1 MAWSLLI
8 RGGTVVD
15 GSGAPAR
22 TADVAVEGERVV
34 AVAPQLSGPAERV
47 IDAAGHVVTPG
58 FIDMHS
64 HSDLFYFACPSAESK
79 IRQGVTTEVV
89 GMCSF
94 SQAPLRPDQRD
105 IVRGWAGG
113 IGASLDLRWETFA
126 QYLDALRAMRPSVN
140 VAHFVGHGALRIAAM
155 GFEARPAG
163 ADDVK
168 GMQRLLGEALDA
180 GAFGF
185 STGLV
190 YAPSA
195 YSNTEELIALAK
207 SMSSRGGYYFSHI
220 RGESSMLLDSI
231 NEAIRIGE
239 EAGVGVQ
246 VSHVK
251 ASGKENWP
259 KIDAALRL
267 FETARA
273 RGVDVLGD
281 VYPYNAGSTK
291 LDNMMPAWAHDGGI
305 ARLLER
311 LADRT
316 TRRRIVEECL
326 IDGERWGTVSQ
337 GGIGFDQVFIASCR
351 RRELEGL
358 NLAQIARQAGQPPA
372 EVLMNLL
379 LEEKCTVGMVS
390 FSQSID
396 NVAKVLAHPALM
408 IGSDSIPL
416 YEGDGDRPGKPHPR
430 TYGTFPRVLGEYA
443 RERKLFSLE
452 TAAGLLRRSRGGR
465 PGDGEG
471 RVDLC
476 RAPSLSDRH
485 PLRTRQRRRRRRRW
499 PHGRRPSRT
508 DPDAA
513 LSLVEQTPKPLGT
526 PRRSRRALVT
536 GRRLD

>member
-1 MAWSLLI
+1 VAWSLLI
-8 RGGTVVD
+8 RSGTVVD

-22 TADVAVEGERVV
+22 AADVAVEGERIA
-34 AVAPQLSGPAERV
+34 AVAPGLSGTADRV
-47 IDAAGHVVTPG
+47 VDATGQVVTPG

-64 HSDLFYFACPSAESK
+64 HSDLFYFGCPSAESK
-79 IRQGVTTEVV
+79 VRQGVTTEVV

-94 SQAPLRPDQRD
+94 SQAPLRPEQRD

-113 IGASLDLRWETFA
+113 IGASLDLKAETFA
-126 QYLDALRAMRPSVN
+126 QYLDALRAIRPSVN

-163 ADDVK
+163 ADDLEA
-168 GMQRLLGEALDA
+168 MQRLLGEALDA

-185 STGLV
+185 SSGLV

-195 YSNTEELIALAK
+195 YSNTAELVALAK
-207 SMSSRGGYYFSHI
+207 SMASRGGYYFSHI

-231 NEAIRIGE
+231 TEAIRIGE
-239 EAGVGVQ
+239 EGGVGVQ
-246 VSHVK
+246 ISHVK

-305 ARLLER
+305 GKLLER
-311 LADRT
+311 LADRAV
-316 TRRRIVEECL
+316 RRRIVEECL
-326 IDGERWGTVSQ
+326 IDGERWGTISQ
-337 GGIGFDQVFIASCR
+337 GGIGFDQVFIATCR

-379 LEEKCTVGMVS
+379 LDEQCTIGMVS

-416 YEGDGDRPGKPHPR
+416 YEGEGDRPGKPHPR

-452 TAAGLLRRSRGGR
+452 TAVHKMTGMAAGRIGLRERGLVQPGYFADLTVLDPATVRDESTYAEPHRYPTGIPYVVVNGAIVVDAGRMGAAR
-465 PGDGEG
+465 PG
-471 RVDLC
+471 RVL
-476 RAPSLSDRH
+476 
-485 PLRTRQRRRRRRRW
+485 
-499 PHGRRPSRT
+499 
-508 DPDAA
+508 
-513 LSLVEQTPKPLGT
+513 TPK
-526 PRRSRRALVT
+526 
-536 GRRLD
+536 

>member
-1 MAWSLLI
+1 MAWSLLVRNGSLI
-8 RGGTVVD
+8 DGT
-15 GSGAPAR
+15 GAPAR
-22 TADVAVEGERVV
+22 PADVAVEGDRIV
-34 AVAPQLSGPAERV
+34 AVAPRLDGAAART
-47 IDAAGHVVTPG
+47 IDASGHVVAPG

-94 SQAPLRPDQRD
+94 SQAPLRPDQRE

-113 IGASLDLRWETFA
+113 IGASLDLRWESFA
-126 QYLDALRAMRPSVN
+126 QYLDALRAVRPAVN
-140 VAHFVGHGALRIAAM
+140 VAHFVGHGALRIAGM

-163 ADDVK
+163 ADDLK
-168 GMQRLLGEALDA
+168 AMQRLLAEAMDA

-195 YSNTEELIALAK
+195 YSDTAELIALAK
-207 SMSSRGGYYFSHI
+207 SIASRGGYYFSHI

-239 EAGVGVQ
+239 EGGVSVQ

-251 ASGKENWP
+251 ASGRENWP

-267 FETARA
+267 LDTARA
-273 RGVDVLGD
+273 RGVDVSGD

-291 LDNMMPAWAHDGGI
+291 LDNMMPTWAHDGGT
-305 ARLLER
+305 AKLLER
-311 LADRT
+311 LADRA

-337 GGIGFDQVFIASCR
+337 GGIGFDQVFIATCR
-351 RRELEGL
+351 RHELEGL
-358 NLAQIARQAGQPPA
+358 SLAQIARQSGLAPA
-372 EVLMNLL
+372 ETLMNLL
-379 LEEKCTVGMVS
+379 LEQKCTVG
-390 FSQSID
+390 
-396 NVAKVLAHPALM
+396 M

-443 RERKLFSLE
+443 REQKLFPLE
-452 TAAGLLRRSRGGR
+452 TAVHKMTGMCAARLRFRDRGLVREGYAADLAIFDPRTVKDESTFADPHRYPTGIPYVVVNGAVVVDGGR
-465 PGDGEG
+465 M
-471 RVDLC
+471 R
-476 RAPSLSDRH
+476 
-485 PLRTRQRRRRRRRW
+485 
-499 PHGRRPSRT
+499 
-508 DPDAA
+508 
-513 LSLVEQTPKPLGT
+513 PLGT
-526 PRRSRRALVT
+526 
-536 GRRLD
+536 GRVLTP

>member
-15 GSGAPAR
+15 GSGAPGRA
-22 TADVAVEGERVV
+22 ADVAVEGERIA
-34 AVAPQLSGPAERV
+34 AVAPGLAGQADRV
-47 IDAAGHVVTPG
+47 IDAAGKVVSPG

-64 HSDLFYFACPSAESK
+64 HSDLFYFGCPSAESK

-94 SQAPLRPDQRD
+94 SQAPLRPEQRD
-105 IVRGWAGG
+105 VVRGWAGG

-126 QYLDALRAMRPSVN
+126 QYLDALRAMRPAVN
-140 VAHFVGHGALRIAAM
+140 VAHFVGHGALRIAGM

-163 ADDVK
+163 SDDLK
-168 GMQRLLGEALDA
+168 AMQRLLGEAMDA

-195 YSNTEELIALAK
+195 YSETSELIALAK
-207 SMSSRGGYYFSHI
+207 AMTSRGGLYFSHI
-220 RGESSMLLDSI
+220 RGESSMLLDSFT
-231 NEAIRIGE
+231 EAIRIGE

-246 VSHVK
+246 ISHVK

-259 KIDAALRL
+259 KIDAALRM

-273 RGVDVLGD
+273 RGVDVAGD

-291 LDNMMPAWAHDGGI
+291 LDNMMPTWAHDGGTVK
-305 ARLLER
+305 LLER
-311 LADRT
+311 LADRA

-326 IDGERWGTVSQ
+326 IDGERWGTLSQ
-337 GGIGFDQVFIASCR
+337 GGIGFDQVFIATCR

-379 LEEKCTVGMVS
+379 LEEQCTVGMVS

-396 NVAKVLAHPALM
+396 NVAKVLAHPHLM

-452 TAAGLLRRSRGGR
+452 TAVHKMTGMAAARMGLRDRGLVQPGVFADLTVFDPATVKDESTYPEPHRYATGIPYVVVNGAVVVDDSRMSAAR
-465 PGDGEG
+465 PG
-471 RVDLC
+471 RIL
-476 RAPSLSDRH
+476 
-485 PLRTRQRRRRRRRW
+485 
-499 PHGRRPSRT
+499 
-508 DPDAA
+508 
-513 LSLVEQTPKPLGT
+513 TPK
-526 PRRSRRALVT
+526 
-536 GRRLD
+536 

>member
-8 RGGTVVD
+8 RGGSVVD

-22 TADVAVEGERVV
+22 AADVAVEGERIA
-34 AVAPQLSGPAERV
+34 AVAPGLAGPADRV
-47 IDAAGHVVTPG
+47 IEAGGKVVTPG

-64 HSDLFYFACPSAESK
+64 HSDLFYFGCPSAESK

-94 SQAPLRPDQRD
+94 TQAPLRPEQRD
-105 IVRGWAGG
+105 VVRGWAGG
-113 IGASLDLRWETFA
+113 IGADLDLKAETFA
-126 QYLDALRAMRPSVN
+126 QYLDALRAMRPAVN
-140 VAHFVGHGALRIAAM
+140 IAHFVGHGALRIAAM

-163 ADDVK
+163 ADDLRA
-168 GMQRLLGEALDA
+168 MERLLGEALDA

-195 YSNTEELIALAK
+195 YSDTGELIALAK
-207 SMSSRGGYYFSHI
+207 AMSRRGGLYFSHI
-220 RGESSMLLDSI
+220 RGESSMLLDSLT
-231 NEAIRIGE
+231 EAIRIGE

-251 ASGKENWP
+251 ASGRDNWP
-259 KIDAALRL
+259 KIDAALRM
-267 FETARA
+267 FDTARA
-273 RGVDVLGD
+273 RGVDVAGD

-291 LDNMMPAWAHDGGI
+291 LDNMMPAWAHAGGI

-311 LADRT
+311 LADKT

-326 IDGERWGTVSQ
+326 TDGERWGTLSQ
-337 GGIGFDQVFIASCR
+337 GGIGFDQVFIATCR

-358 NLAQIARQAGQPPA
+358 HLAQIARQSGMAPA

-390 FSQSID
+390 FSQSLD

-416 YEGDGDRPGKPHPR
+416 YEGEGDKPGKPHPR

-443 RERKLFSLE
+443 RERKLFSLA
-452 TAAGLLRRSRGGR
+452 TAVHKMTGMAATRLGLRDRGVVQPGAFADLAVLDPATVKDESTYPDPHRYPTGIPYVLVNGAVVVDGGR
-465 PGDGEG
+465 MGPARPG
-471 RVDLC
+471 RIL
-476 RAPSLSDRH
+476 
-485 PLRTRQRRRRRRRW
+485 
-499 PHGRRPSRT
+499 
-508 DPDAA
+508 
-513 LSLVEQTPKPLGT
+513 T
-526 PRRSRRALVT
+526 PR
-536 GRRLD
+536 